1 MEHCQ
6 DNIDS
11 LIIRLGRRRCEHQP
25 DHLRGRTQHY
35 LQNGEHSAET
45 AEQRLAFL
53 VEVST
58 LLAASLDN
66 QVKLQRL
73 VDLLVSSAADW
84 CAIHNIDANGEVRRL
99 AVAHSASIR
108 GDRTQDP
115 RVHAL
120 LDPSGDDHP
129 VATVLRTGKSRL
141 ISEISDALLIV
152 AARDDEQLTFLRT
165 VNPQSAIIAPLIAG
179 ERPLGTLTLLSVDAG
194 RRYGPDDLV
203 LHEEVA
209 RRTAQAIENSR
220 LSNQVRKQV
229 VRLHALAEASQAF
242 AEQCLDFHAVL
253 PTIAY
258 HIVKAL
264 GDLCLIRL
272 LSEGG
277 QWLQPAAVYHPIPEM
292 RGLLRDVL
300 ASTPRRSDEG
310 LVGKVVQSGQAV
322 LLPEVRAEKLDV
334 PIATEIN
341 PLREHLEVH
350 SIFIVPLRVRGR
362 VIGTVSG
369 CRERPDRPYTPDD
382 LAFARDLAERAAL
395 AIENTR
401 LIQQLVERECRLRE
415 LMEERLHP
423 QSALPSDR
431 LTPRELDV
439 LSYLMQGRT
448 NREIADCLH
457 VSLSTV
463 KAHIEHIIAKLA
475 VSDRT
480 QAAVRAVELGLI
492 SPQTQAK

>member
-1 MEHCQ
+1 M
-6 DNIDS
+6 I
-11 LIIRLGRRRCEHQP
+11 
-25 DHLRGRTQHY
+25 GRTQHY
-35 LQNGEHSAET
+35 LQNGLHSAET
-45 AEQRLAFL
+45 AEQRLALL

-58 LLAASLDN
+58 LLAASVDN
-66 QVKLQRL
+66 QVRLQRL

-84 CAIHNIDANGEVRRL
+84 CAIHDIDANGAVRRL

-108 GDRTQDP
+108 GDRTQDL

-120 LDPSGDDHP
+120 LDPGGDQHP
-129 VATVLRTGKSRL
+129 IATVLRTGKSKL
-141 ISEISDALLIV
+141 ISEISDALLIA
-152 AARDDEQLTFLRT
+152 AARDDEQLAFLRT

-179 ERPLGTLTLLSVDAG
+179 ERPFGTLTLLSVDTG

-209 RRTAQAIENSR
+209 RRTAQTIENSR

-229 VRLHALAEASQAF
+229 VRLHALAEASAAF

-253 PTIAY
+253 STIAY

-277 QWLQPAAVYHPIPEM
+277 QWLQPVAVYHPIPEI
-292 RGLLRDVL
+292 RGLLRHML
-300 ASTPRRSDEG
+300 ACMPRRSDEG
-310 LVGKVVQSGQAV
+310 LVGEVVQSGRAV
-322 LLPEVRAEKLDV
+322 LLPEVNAEKLDV
-334 PIATEIN
+334 PTTTEIN
-341 PLREHLEVH
+341 ALREHLEVH
-350 SIFIVPLRVRGR
+350 SIFIVPLRERGR
-362 VIGTVSG
+362 VIGTVVG
-369 CRERPDRPYTPDD
+369 WRERPDCPYNPDD
-382 LAFARDLAERAAL
+382 LAFARDLADRAAL
-395 AIENTR
+395 AIENMR
-401 LIQQLVERECRLRE
+401 LIQELVKRECQLRE
-415 LMEERLHP
+415 LMDERRHLS
-423 QSALPSDR
+423 SALPAARPPNR
-431 LTPRELDV
+431 LTPRELEV
-439 LSYLMQGRT
+439 LSQLVQGRT

-480 QAAVRAVELGLI
+480 RAAVRAVELGLI
-492 SPQTQAK
+492 SSET